1 MAAMWSARSRF
12 PALLCAGRLAAAAAA
27 AAGAQQP
34 YTGPVFDAHLHYNDD
49 AQPVVATG
57 SAFELFRKN
66 GVKAIL
72 ANSRPNDGTRALYEA
87 WKKNPAIGVEVVP
100 FIRVYR
106 NRADYGSWQGNREI
120 HAMIVEEE
128 KRGYYRGIG
137 EFHVHG
143 RDADTPVL
151 KDIVDFS
158 VAKGLVLH
166 AHSDDEAIEILFRHN
181 PKARVIW
188 AHTGFGLSL
197 ARVEEMLE
205 KYPSLWGELSYRSGV
220 ADASTLSA
228 EWKALFQRHPTRFL
242 LGSDTWVNE
251 RWASY
256 PQIMA
261 GYRRLLGELPKEV
274 AEQVAWK
281 NAATLFGLK

>member
-1 MAAMWSARSRF
+1 MWSTRS
-12 PALLCAGRLAAAAAA
+12 RLAALLLAVLPAAQAETW
-27 AAGAQQP
+27 
-34 YTGPVFDAHLHYNDD
+34 TGPLFDAHLHYNDE
-49 AQPVVATG
+49 AQPIVSVG

-72 ANSRPNDGTRALYEA
+72 ANSRPNDGSRALYEA
-87 WKKNPAIGVEVVP
+87 WKKNPALGVEVVP

-106 NRADYGSWQGNREI
+106 NRADYGTWQGNREI
-120 HAMIVEEE
+120 LAMIVEEE

-143 RDADTPVL
+143 RAADTPVL

-188 AHTGFGLSL
+188 AHTGFGLPL
-197 ARVEEMLE
+197 ERVEEMLK
-205 KYPSLWGELSYRSGV
+205 KYPALWGELSYRSGI
-220 ADASTLSA
+220 ADASGLSA
-228 EWKALFQRHPTRFL
+228 EWKALFARHPTRFL
-242 LGSDTWVNE
+242 TGSDTWVNE
-251 RWASY
+251 RWSSY
-256 PQIMA
+256 PSIMG
-261 GYRRLLGELPKEV
+261 GYRRLLGELPKDV
-274 AEQVAWK
+274 AERVAWK
-281 NAATLFGLK
+281 NAAELFGLK

>member
-1 MAAMWSARSRF
+1 VK
-12 PALLCAGRLAAAAAA
+12 RLAAALLFALSAAA
-27 AAGAQQP
+27 HAEMW
-34 YTGPVFDAHLHYNDD
+34 TGPIFDAHLHYNDD
-49 AQPVVATG
+49 AQPVVSLG

-66 GVKAIL
+66 GVAGIL
-72 ANSRPNDGTRALYEA
+72 ANSRPNDGSRALYEA
-87 WKKNPAIGVEVVP
+87 WRKNPALGVQVVP

-106 NRADYGSWQGNREI
+106 DRADYGTWQNNREI
-120 HAMIVEEE
+120 LAMIVAEE

-151 KDIVDFS
+151 KEIVDFS

-188 AHTGFGLSL
+188 AHTGFGLPL
-197 ARVEEMLE
+197 ERVEEMLK
-205 KYPSLWGELSYRSGV
+205 KYPALWGELSYRSGI
-220 ADASTLSA
+220 AEASSLSP
-228 EWKALFQRHPTRFL
+228 EWNALLSRHPGRFL
-242 LGSDTWVNE
+242 AGSDTWVNE

-256 PQIMA
+256 PALM
-261 GYRRLLGELPKEV
+261 GNYRRILGELRPSV
-274 AEQVAWK
+274 AQRIAWQ
-281 NAATLFGLK
+281 NAAELFGLTPPKDPP

>member
-1 MAAMWSARSRF
+1 MAAMWSIRYNVA
-12 PALLCAGRLAAAAAA
+12 ALVLAALPAFGEPPY
-27 AAGAQQP
+27 AGP
-34 YTGPVFDAHLHYNDD
+34 IFDAHLHYNDE
-49 AQPVVATG
+49 AQPVVSVG

-66 GVKAIL
+66 GVKAVL
-72 ANSRPNDGTRALYEA
+72 ANSRPNDGSRALHEA
-87 WKKNPAIGVEVVP
+87 WRKNPAVGVEVVP

-106 NRADYGSWQGNREI
+106 NRADYGTWQDNRDI
-120 HAMIVEEE
+120 LAMVVDEE
-128 KRGYYRGIG
+128 KRGYYRGVG

-143 RDADTPVL
+143 RAADTPVL
-151 KDIVDFS
+151 KEIVDFA

-197 ARVEEMLE
+197 ARVEEMLK
-205 KYPSLWGELSYRSGV
+205 KYPALWGELSYRSGV
-220 ADASTLSA
+220 ADAQSLSP

-251 RWASY
+251 RWSSY
-256 PQIMA
+256 PQIMG
-261 GYRRLLGELPKEV
+261 GYRRVLGELPRDV

-281 NAATLFGLK
+281 NAAGIFGLR